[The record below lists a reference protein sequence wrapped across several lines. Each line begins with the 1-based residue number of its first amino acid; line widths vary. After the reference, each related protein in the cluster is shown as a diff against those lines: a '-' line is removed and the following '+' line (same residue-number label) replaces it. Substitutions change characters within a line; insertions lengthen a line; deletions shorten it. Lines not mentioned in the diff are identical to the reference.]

1 MKKSTLVWFVLLT
14 CFSLR
19 AQDIKQRE
27 KFIKDFEKIL
37 STFAQKEH
45 KDFIKD
51 ELTPLLVKS
60 GKFSED
66 YFDEMTATM
75 DVLVDKKQ
83 KPIPVI
89 YNYVYSMYSFVKND
103 QPKYSFDAWQGTVDK
118 LLDARNL
125 NKMEDFLEMSANF
138 FSKNIIAQ
146 SPSFN
151 WLYRGGLY
159 YFEFDQ
165 KPLIKFESGRLVCL
179 VENSN
184 KNEKEKPY
192 IDSIVIY
199 GAIGTYDPVLK
210 KWVGRGG
217 QITWEKAG
225 LPRTETVAE
234 LTGYDISLKSSNFS
248 CDTVTLTTPYFNK
261 PIKGKLNDRAFRINR
276 EEDKNY
282 PQFLSFE
289 KRLSIKQIKEN
300 VDYEGGFSLMG
311 KDFVGVG
318 AAGIP
323 ARLSISRNGKL
334 FSFVQGQNIT
344 VNAQK
349 IKVPLA
355 KIAIYIGIKDSIFHP
370 GVDFTYDLEGQLL
383 DYERTG
389 QGISQ
394 SPFSNSYH
402 QVDMYVP
409 KLSWKYDSPEIELTY
424 NFGMSQDQRYAKLE
438 SKNYFDGRLYDQLQ
452 GLDKVHPIAAVADYC
467 YKHDEYT
474 MPEGKMA
481 SSMSKTIEQAKPM
494 LLQLASLGFIS
505 YDTETKIITV
515 NQKLINFAK
524 SKSNKMDY
532 DNLLFLSDMRPKK
545 LTGYSEEQIKKEAYL
560 QEIVK
565 DYEEKNR
572 IRQGMKNFGILNLGT
587 MELSLDAVDMVT
599 ISDNQ
604 STAVFPEKSKVILKE
619 NRNFNF
625 SGWVASGKIEVNT
638 LEANYVYN
646 TNKINLF
653 KTDKSVFRVRPMSE
667 QDGKESITMVN
678 QIQGVT
684 GEILVDDPKNRSGN
698 NKTITQFPK
707 LIVSKPSQIFYN
719 DKSIYRGAY
728 DSSRFYFT
736 LDPFEMDSLDN
747 FKERHQRWKGELTSA
762 GIFPKFREEL
772 KIMPDYSFGF
782 VTKAVAGGYDFYN
795 TTAKYDNK
803 IILSGKGLQGAGTI
817 NFVHSTSISKAF
829 TFLPD
834 STIGYAEF
842 NNKPILEGVQFPD
855 IQSPEAFITYVP
867 RGNVLKAASTPQQ
880 ELSMFEKESRFKGT
894 VFITPKGSTGNG
906 VVTFKDANLGSENFK
921 FKRWDIDADTAN
933 FNLKNN
939 FKVDDED
946 PLALKTENLNA
957 HISFEKRK
965 GEFRSNQGESK
976 VYFPVNQYL
985 CKMDFFTWFMDEE
998 AIELSSKADRD
1009 LNLKTD
1015 LDLLGANF
1023 FSLHPEQDS
1032 LRFKSREAK
1041 YSLRE
1046 KTIYCSKIEY
1056 IDIADARIYPDSG
1069 RVTIRKKARM
1079 ETLENSIV
1087 VANSVTKYHKFVK
1100 ARTEIKARRKYES
1113 EGDYPYYDA
1122 DSTMTMIKMDKIG
1135 VDSTFQT
1142 VASGKI
1148 GSKDNFKLS
1157 KHFDYYGDVRIN
1169 SNVPLISF
1177 TGATRINHD
1186 CEKFTRSWMAF
1197 KAEIDPKN
1205 IQIPVSTEM
1214 KSLDSLSLSA
1224 GIVWRNSKSIEE
1236 IRLYPTFLSQLEE
1249 KGDPIVFTSAGVL
1262 QYDMAA
1268 KEFQIGSKEKLI
1280 NRNEKGNYLALHTES
1295 CSLNGDGVIKLGMD
1309 MGSSVSVDMV
1319 GVINYNQSD
1328 GQTNM
1333 NVTARYNLPVEE
1345 KSFEKIAEKVLAT
1358 AELKPM
1364 DFASTTYE
1372 KALVEWTDR
1381 RTADKLKSDYTVEG
1395 EIKRLP
1401 SEAKG
1406 AVVITGLRISSFT
1419 NPKFEERGLYTDA
1432 ESAVL
1437 VSVFDKPV
1445 MKYLPIRAFFQQ
1457 IYSGSG
1463 GDHFGLHITN
1473 PGGSDYYL
1481 DYTMAKKDGE
1491 LKIYTSDTEFEAAI
1505 NELKADKK
1513 KSKDFSYE
1521 ITPNRIYLSKFL
1533 RLFGTE

>member
-1 MKKSTLVWFVLLT
+1 MLLFAAGLVSVQ
-14 CFSLR
+14 
-19 AQDIKQRE
+19 AQDVKQRE

-37 STFAQKEH
+37 STFAQKEQ

-60 GKFSED
+60 GKFTDD
-66 YFDEMTATM
+66 YFFEMAATLEL
-75 DVLVDKKQ
+75 LVDKKQ

-89 YNYVYSMYSFVKND
+89 YNYVFSVYSFVKND
-103 QPKYSFDAWQGTVDK
+103 QPKYSFEAWHGTVDK

-125 NKMEDFLEMSANF
+125 NKMEDFLEMSATF
-138 FSKNIIAQ
+138 FSRSIIAA
-146 SPSFN
+146 SPSFD
-151 WLYRGGLY
+151 WLYRGGKY
-159 YFEFDQ
+159 YFEYDQ
-165 KPLIKFESGRLVCL
+165 KPVIKFEAGRLVCL

-184 KNEKEKPY
+184 KQDKKKPY

-199 GAIGTYDPVLK
+199 GASGTYDPILK
-210 KWVGRGG
+210 KWYGRGG
-217 QITWEKAG
+217 EVTWEKAG
-225 LPRTETVAE
+225 LPRLETVAE
-234 LTGYDISLKSSNFS
+234 LAGYDISLKSSSLN
-248 CDTVTLTTPYFNK
+248 CDTVTLTTPFFNK

-276 EEDKNY
+276 EEDKIY

-289 KRLSIKQIKEN
+289 KRLEIKQIKPN
-300 VDYEGGFSLMG
+300 VDYEGGFSLQG
-311 KDFVGVG
+311 KDFIGVGV
-318 AAGIP
+318 AGIP
-323 ARLSISRNGKL
+323 ARLTIQRNGKL
-334 FSFVQGQNIT
+334 FSLIQGQNVT

-349 IKVPLA
+349 IFAPQA
-355 KIAIYIGIKDSIFHP
+355 KTSIYIGLKDSIFHP
-370 GVDFTYDLEGQLL
+370 GADFTYNLETQVLE
-383 DYERTG
+383 YVRSG
-389 QGISQ
+389 QGIAQ

-409 KLSWKYDSPEIELTY
+409 ILSWKYDATEIELTY
-424 NFGMSQDQRYAKLE
+424 IFGMSQDQRYAKLE
-438 SKNYFDGRLYDQLQ
+438 SKNYFDNRLYDQLQ

-467 YKHDEYT
+467 YKYDEYT
-474 MPEGKMA
+474 MPEGKIA

-524 SKSNKMDY
+524 SKSNKIDF
-532 DNLLFLSDMRPKK
+532 DNLIFLSDMRPKK
-545 LTGYSEEQIKKEAYL
+545 LNGYSDEQISKEPYL
-560 QEIVK
+560 QKIAKE
-565 DYEEKNR
+565 YEEKNR
-572 IRQGMKNFGILNLGT
+572 IRQGMKNFGTLNLGT
-587 MELSLDAVDMVT
+587 LELSLDAVDMVT

-638 LEANYVYN
+638 MEANYIYS

-667 QDGKESITMVN
+667 QDGKQSITMVN
-678 QIQGVT
+678 QIQGIT

-698 NKTITQFPK
+698 SKTITQYPK
-707 LIVSKPSQIFYN
+707 LIVSKPSQVYYN

-728 DSSRFYFT
+728 DSARFYFT
-736 LDPFEMDSLDN
+736 LEPFEMDSLDN
-747 FKERHQRWKGELTSA
+747 FVERYQRWKGELTSA
-762 GIFPKFREEL
+762 GIFPKFKEEL

-782 VTKAVAGGYDFYN
+782 VTKAAAGGYDFYN

-817 NFVHSTSISKAF
+817 NFVHSTSVSKAY

-842 NNKPILEGVQFPD
+842 TNKPILEGIQFPD
-855 IQSPEAFITYVP
+855 IKSPDAFITYVP

-880 ELSMFEKESRFKGT
+880 ELIMFEKEARLKGT
-894 VFITPKGSTGNG
+894 AYITPNGATGSG
-906 VVTFKDANLGSENFK
+906 VVTFKDANLGAKRLK
-921 FKRWDIDADTAN
+921 FKRWEIDSDTSN

-946 PLALKTENLNA
+946 PLALKTENLNS
-957 HISFEKRK
+957 HIDFVKRK
-965 GEFRSNQGESK
+965 GEFKSNQGESK
-976 VYFPVNQYL
+976 VIFPVNQYL

-1009 LNLKTD
+1009 LNMKTD

-1023 FSLHPEQDS
+1023 FSLHPDQDS

-1056 IDIADARIYPDSG
+1056 LDIADARIYPDSG

-1079 ETLENSIV
+1079 EPLENSVI
-1087 VANSVTKYHKFVK
+1087 VANSITKYHKFVK
-1100 ARTEIKARRKYES
+1100 ASTEIKARRRYES
-1113 EGDYPYYDA
+1113 EGEYPYYDA
-1122 DSTMTMIKMDKIG
+1122 DSTMTLIKMNKIG
-1135 VDSTFQT
+1135 VDSTFKT

-1148 GSKDNFKLS
+1148 GPKDNFKLS
-1157 KHFDYYGDVRIN
+1157 KQFDYYGEVLIN
-1169 SNVPLISF
+1169 SNVPLITF
-1177 TGATRINHD
+1177 TGATRINHS

-1236 IRLYPTFLSQLEE
+1236 IRLYPTFLSQLED
-1249 KGDPIVFTSAGVL
+1249 KGDLISFTSSGVL

-1268 KEFQIGSKEKLI
+1268 KEFQIASKEKLI

-1295 CSLNGDGVIKLGMD
+1295 CSLNGDGVIKLAMD
-1309 MGSSVSVDMV
+1309 FGSSVSVDMV
-1319 GVINYNQSD
+1319 GVVNYNQSN
-1328 GQTNM
+1328 GQTDM

-1381 RTADKLKSDYTVEG
+1381 KTADRIKSDYTVEG
-1395 EIKRLP
+1395 QIKRLP

-1406 AVVITGLRISSFT
+1406 AIVITGLRLSSFT

-1445 MKYLPIRAFFQQ
+1445 MKYLPIRAFYQQ

-1463 GDHFGLHITN
+1463 GDHFGLNISN

-1481 DYTMAKKDGE
+1481 DYVMAKKDGE
-1491 LKIYTSDTEFEAAI
+1491 LKIYTSDTDLEAAV